1 MTAPIVHPE
10 ARPPHIH
17 TLINGVDRYNPSNC
31 HLLEDYL
38 GVQLK
43 NDTYDVLSNL
53 ALLKLYQFNPALLSP
68 SSVLSILFISLSHA
82 PFAPDFDLAWAL
94 LGDSFVNGADLP
106 PAPPT
111 SDDEDDEE
119 DGQTPA
125 RPPQEPN
132 GERET
137 AQHLQQLSQRL
148 HARQFKAFW
157 QGLHSKN
164 ELPQAANDQL
174 QDLLSSANGFEHR
187 VRDSIANEVEQSFR
201 TVSRKTL
208 ASFLGVETDSSV
220 IDNLAKSHNWTVE
233 GAQIKLGKNE
243 SNAPTSTVT
252 NEKITIDQLSRLLGR
267 TQA

>member
-38 GVQLK
+38 SVQMK
-43 NDTYDVLSNL
+43 NNSYDLMSNL

-68 SSVLSILFISLSHA
+68 SSVLSVLFISLSHA
-82 PFAPDFDLAWAL
+82 PFSPDFALAWAL

-106 PAPPT
+106 PPQPT
-111 SDDEDDEE
+111 SDDEDDDE
-119 DGQTPA
+119 DERA
-125 RPPQEPN
+125 RQPQQPN

-137 AQHLQQLSQRL
+137 AQHLQQLSQHL

-157 QGLHSKN
+157 QALRSP
-164 ELPQAANDQL
+164 PQKATDQL
-174 QDLLSSANGFEHR
+174 ADLTASASGFESTLR
-187 VRDSIANEVEQSFR
+187 SNIAKEVEQSFR
-201 TVSRKTL
+201 SLSRQTL
-208 ASFLGVETDSSV
+208 ASFLGVQADSNV
-220 IDNLAKSHNWTVE
+220 IQDLATSQNWSIEADQV
-233 GAQIKLGKNE
+233 KLGKNE